1 MSAPCH
7 GKEAQA
13 KGDVDN
19 EQEQEQVGMK
29 TKNLYSVLLPTYNER
44 ENLPYI
50 VWLLVQAFNS
60 VDEACEILIVD
71 DNSPDGTQEV
81 ALKLQRYYA
90 SDANVEIVLLPRAG
104 KLGLGSA
111 YVHAAKHARGNFVLI
126 LDADLSHHPK
136 YIPRMIAT
144 QKTGQY
150 DIVTGCRYVSPGG
163 GVHGW
168 DLRRKLVSRGA
179 NFLAKI
185 LLRPGVRDLTGSF
198 RLYKR
203 DAFERIMEHIKSSGY
218 VFQMEIIVRARRLGC
233 SIAEVPITFVD
244 RLFGT
249 SKLGSLE
256 IVEYLQ
262 GLWMLLT
269 S

>member
-1 MSAPCH
+1 MAGSDGPR
-7 GKEAQA
+7 GR
-13 KGDVDN
+13 D
-19 EQEQEQVGMK
+19 
-29 TKNLYSVLLPTYNER
+29 LYSVLLPTYNER

-50 VWLLVQAFNS
+50 VWLLVRAFRS
-60 VDEACEILIVD
+60 AGERCEILIVD

-81 ALKLQRYYA
+81 ARRLQRYYNRHDA
-90 SDANVEIVLLPRAG
+90 DSESDGLQDDVRIELLTRTG

-111 YVHAAKHARGNFVLI
+111 YMHAAKQARGNFVLI
-126 LDADLSHHPK
+126 LDADMSHHPK

-144 QKTGQY
+144 QRTADY
-150 DIVTGCRYVSPGG
+150 DIVTGCRYVPPHLGG

-179 NFLAKI
+179 NFLAQL

-203 DAFERIMEHIKSSGY
+203 SAFERIMQHMRSSGY
-218 VFQMEIIVRARRLGC
+218 VFQMEIIVRARRLNC
-233 SIAEVPITFVD
+233 SIAELPITFVD